1 MPVRGPY
8 DLNISANVHK
18 KWKWKYENN
27 MDRREEPRSINNL
40 QNNSDTIPLNVEIQ
54 RITENLWVF
63 LILALW

>member
-8 DLNISANVHK
+8 DLNISANVYK
-18 KWKWKYENN
+18 KMELIYENKK
-27 MDRREEPRSINNL
+27 DRREETGSENNL

-63 LILALW
+63 LILAL